1 MADPRN
7 SAIGSLPSVL
17 SVSKQML
24 HGLKRRVEELESLQR
39 ANKHARLS
47 NGPGPEATTHGHSAS
62 TVSAP
67 ANTQRSHQLQAADGG
82 STIRHALAEFGQLA
96 LSTTSTDNSES
107 IRHFSLWQIVN
118 AASKALPPASASGAD
133 VYDLR
138 NTLRHA
144 HQKQAEQPITF
155 SRLTTS
161 SFVQRYADTVLRI
174 YPFMDR
180 DRFLHDYEF
189 VLSEHER
196 RLSPHASPSQGH
208 RYFLVY
214 MAIATMA
221 TATAADLHIS
231 YFGSQLHILA
241 MSMLRDTLAKSEPVT
256 AVQCLVSLILKSLHC
271 SDGGSTWQL
280 LGITMAQ
287 AISIGLHRLSDE
299 AALGSHGTNQDET
312 HNVFWTLLL
321 LDRTV
326 SDALGRP
333 YAIQDQDITTARP
346 PGQESYVASNGKPP
360 SLLAAALEHC
370 YLVSESQ
377 QDPWKPDIYFL
388 TIADSWSRS
397 TSVSAVSPDD
407 EHGAEQLSR
416 LEARYLICACRKRL
430 LITNIPHS
438 PDKGLGGRTIS
449 ACWAWL
455 HLLEAQCMIGTALLT
470 TLDVYEITR
479 AAVVSALI
487 AQQLARSMSNELLA
501 DVANIRVLA
510 MSLLS
515 FATAKFGHATEFR
528 NAVSLAFQYVPPTLQ
543 STKHKISEPLS
554 NTIETGKVL
563 PRSLRK
569 LLSIARTAA
578 MSGYT

>member
-1 MADPRN
+1 M
-7 SAIGSLPSVL
+7 SYV
-17 SVSKQML
+17 Q
-24 HGLKRRVEELESLQR
+24 GLKRRVEELESLQR

-47 NGPGPEATTHGHSAS
+47 DGPGPEAPTDGHSAS

-96 LSTTSTDNSES
+96 LSTTSADNSES
-107 IRHFSLWQIVN
+107 IRHFSLWQIVS
-118 AASKALPPASASGAD
+118 AASKALPPALDSGAD

-138 NTLRHA
+138 HTLRQA
-144 HQKQAEQPITF
+144 YQKQAEQPIMF

-161 SFVQRYADTVLRI
+161 SFVQRYADTVFRL

-196 RLSPHASPSQGH
+196 TLSPHASPSQGH

-221 TATAADLHIS
+221 TVTAADLHVS
-231 YFGSQLHILA
+231 YFGSQLHIRA
-241 MSMLRDTLAKSEPVT
+241 TSMLRDTLAKSEPVT
-256 AVQCLVSLILKSLHC
+256 AVQCLVALILNSLYC

-280 LGITMAQ
+280 LGIAMAQ
-287 AISIGLHRLSDE
+287 AISMGLHRLSDE
-299 AALGSHGTNQDET
+299 AAFGSHDTNQDET
-312 HNVFWTLLL
+312 HNLFWTLLL

-333 YAIQDQDITTARP
+333 YTIQDQDITIARP
-346 PGQESYVASNGKPP
+346 QNREAVATDASTPP
-360 SLLAAALEHC
+360 LLAGALEHH

-388 TIADSWSRS
+388 TIVDSWSRG
-397 TSVSAVSPDD
+397 TSLGATKAHD
-407 EHGAEQLSR
+407 EYGTEYSMR
-416 LEARYLICACRKRL
+416 LEARYLTCLSRKRL
-430 LITNIPHS
+430 LAPNTPILQHS
-438 PDKGLGGRTIS
+438 MGRGLAGRTIS
-449 ACWAWL
+449 ACCAWL
-455 HLLEAQCMIGTALLT
+455 QLLEAQCMIGTALLT

-479 AAVVSALI
+479 AAVVCALI
-487 AQQLARSMSNELLA
+487 AQQLATSIPNELLVE
-501 DVANIRVLA
+501 VANMRVFA

-515 FATAKFGHATEFR
+515 FATAKFGHATELR
-528 NAVSLAFQYVPPTLQ
+528 NAVSLAYHYVPSALHSQKDKT
-543 STKHKISEPLS
+543 SSETLS
-554 NTIETGKVL
+554 NAIETGNML

-569 LLSIARTAA
+569 LLSIARKAA
-578 MSGYT
+578 MS